1 VLLQTANEGVE
12 VSVGTPTLT
21 GYRLAISLRHGWI
34 LGKLLLA
41 GLLAVYAAGWVQD
54 VQRIRRLEAEPTPP
68 SKIITKQEAWQ
79 RIHNHSMR
87 PSTGTLPHATSR
99 AIRLLSPS
107 PGIQLHSPVG
117 PLTDCPDPRSPSPLG
132 ATA

>member
-1 VLLQTANEGVE
+1 MLLQTAVKGVE
-12 VSVGTPTLT
+12 VSVGTPPLV

-41 GLLAVYAAGWVQD
+41 GLLAVYAVGWAQD

-79 RIHNHSMR
+79 RIYNHSMR
-87 PSTGTLPHATSR
+87 QSTGTLPRATAR
-99 AIRLLSPS
+99 AI
-107 PGIQLHSPVG
+107 
-117 PLTDCPDPRSPSPLG
+117 
-132 ATA
+132 